1 MKGTPR
7 KRFLRTAGTAAAALA
22 AFALIGGAV
31 YFGVNALSG
40 IGLFPRS
47 TTAASATDP
56 SAIGTSASTEAATR
70 PGSAGVSDSQLIQR
84 LIDMILSDAQFDEMY
99 GEIPESQR
107 PGVDP
112 DTFYQYVSLL
122 RRGIRGKITAYVA
135 MEEDEIVSVREEILS
150 NSPRYRYLVEV
161 MSGYWILY
169 QTTDGSQERFAVYL
183 HRQEDGQYVFSKDW
197 IDGALSIQS
206 YATLYFD
213 AVEKSNADALSVL
226 VHSEINDAGIRAG
239 KAAAIIRFYQ
249 KCVTVKSSAFRLLYA
264 RADSFGYE
272 QSGIDY
278 TPYMYYRPYVEE
290 GPNPTATPDE
300 SGSGSAP
307 SSTPTPLPTP
317 ESGDVRQ
324 VRIVKAGLDQIKI
337 EDPIPFDLSRGDVT
351 VYVDHEPALT
361 LGEYVY
367 SFELNTR
374 FGTRISYDSLP
385 ALDPFDSGLR
395 IIRAHYPDV
404 TVMLIGSD
412 DERLQAFQGHVFS
425 IELHSGNVESG
436 YGLSVGA
443 TRKTVLARFPFA
455 DLDGWTIQSPG
466 SYDRIDFTIRE
477 GVIAGIRISRQLD
490 DLEDAVQRA
499 ARITPVP
506 ATGDP
511 GGSP

>member
-122 RRGIRGKITAYVA
+122 RSGIRGKITAYVA

-278 TPYMYYRPYVEE
+278 T
-290 GPNPTATPDE
+290 
-300 SGSGSAP
+300 
-307 SSTPTPLPTP
+307 
-317 ESGDVRQ
+317 
-324 VRIVKAGLDQIKI
+324 
-337 EDPIPFDLSRGDVT
+337 
-351 VYVDHEPALT
+351 
-361 LGEYVY
+361 
-367 SFELNTR
+367 
-374 FGTRISYDSLP
+374 
-385 ALDPFDSGLR
+385 
-395 IIRAHYPDV
+395 
-404 TVMLIGSD
+404 
-412 DERLQAFQGHVFS
+412 
-425 IELHSGNVESG
+425 
-436 YGLSVGA
+436 
-443 TRKTVLARFPFA
+443 
-455 DLDGWTIQSPG
+455 
-466 SYDRIDFTIRE
+466 
-477 GVIAGIRISRQLD
+477 
-490 DLEDAVQRA
+490 
-499 ARITPVP
+499 
-506 ATGDP
+506 
-511 GGSP
+511 